1 MILIEILNIFIPV
14 IYAVTICVYGICFF
28 SKKGQDS
35 SILYR
40 SRRLLLVSIILMQ
53 AIYFLLRSLKF
64 SHPPITTIFEI
75 FTLLA
80 FSITLSYL
88 YIEFRTNV
96 RDTGFFILL
105 IAGILQLISSI
116 FIEELKEI
124 NPVLK
129 NWLLGFHV
137 TSAMIGY
144 SAITVS
150 GIYGFLYILLFN
162 QIKENRFG
170 SIYKRLP
177 SLHLL
182 EQLAFSAITFG
193 FIFLTITI
201 FVGVVWLP
209 NAIKD
214 FSYFD
219 PKLITTLIVWVLYAL
234 GFISRKLGNF
244 QSKTI
249 MTLAFGGFVFTII
262 SVMVVNVFLT
272 SFHKFY

>member
-1 MILIEILNIFIPV
+1 MFLIELLNIFLPV
-14 IYAVTICVYGICFF
+14 VYVLTISIYGICFF
-28 SKKGQDS
+28 SKKGTDS
-35 SILYR
+35 SSLY
-40 SRRLLLVSIILMQ
+40 SYRRVLLVSLILLQ
-53 AIYFLLRSLKF
+53 AVYFIVRSLHF
-64 SHPPITTIFEI
+64 GHPPITTIFEI
-75 FTLLA
+75 FTLLS

-88 YIEFRTNV
+88 YIEFKTNV

-105 IAGILQLISSI
+105 IAGILQIISSI

-150 GIYGFLYILLFN
+150 GIYGFLYILLYN

-170 SIYKRLP
+170 SVYKRLP

-193 FIFLTITI
+193 FIFLTLTI
-201 FVGVVWLP
+201 IIGVVWLP
-209 NAIKD
+209 RAIKD

-219 PKLITTLIVWVLYAL
+219 PKLITTLIIWLLYTL
-234 GFISRKLGNF
+234 GFLSRKLGNF
-244 QSKTI
+244 KSKTI
-249 MTLAFGGFVFTII
+249 MTLAFGGFIFTII
-262 SVMVVNVFLT
+262 SITVVNVFLS

>member
-1 MILIEILNIFIPV
+1 LK
-14 IYAVTICVYGICFF
+14 YG
-28 SKKGQDS
+28 
-35 SILYR
+35 
-40 SRRLLLVSIILMQ
+40 
-53 AIYFLLRSLKF
+53 
-64 SHPPITTIFEI
+64 HPPITNIFEI
-75 FTLLA
+75 LTLLA
-80 FSITLSYL
+80 FSITISYL

-96 RDTGFFILL
+96 RDTGFFILI
-105 IAGILQLISSI
+105 IAGILQTISSI

-150 GIYGFLYILLFN
+150 GIYGFLYILLYN
-162 QIKENRFG
+162 QIKENKFG
-170 SIYKRLP
+170 SIYKRMP

-182 EQLAFSAITFG
+182 EQLAFTAITFG
-193 FIFLTITI
+193 FIFLTVTI
-201 FVGVVWLP
+201 CIGIIWLP
-209 NAIKD
+209 AAIKD

-219 PKLITTLIVWVLYAL
+219 PKLIVTLIIWLLYAA
-234 GFISRKLGNF
+234 GFLSRKLGNF

-249 MTLAFGGFVFTII
+249 MTLAFGGFIFTII
-262 SVMVVNVFLT
+262 SITVVNVFLS